1 MVKTIKLTEEQ
12 FLKLRKE
19 IGVEIICENGID
31 FIDYARV
38 IHMDGSSK
46 YHPKHHSSWSEY
58 WEITYRCP
66 VAPINNIC
74 DCCCEKKT
82 ESEFIVGHITEID
95 TGDSFL
101 YPICKEC
108 NDIGKGDGNHPFLAS
123 KKLMRPFN
131 FSDADI
137 END

>member
-1 MVKTIKLTEEQ
+1 M
-12 FLKLRKE
+12 FLACIVIDAKDTSSHISPKSLDS
-19 IGVEIICENGID
+19 IGI
-31 FIDYARV
+31 
-38 IHMDGSSK
+38 
-46 YHPKHHSSWSEY
+46 
-58 WEITYRCP
+58 
-66 VAPINNIC
+66 
-74 DCCCEKKT
+74 
-82 ESEFIVGHITEID
+82 

-123 KKLMRPFN
+123 KELMQPFN